1 MITVLNPLTQ
11 APLNSFAQL
20 QVPICNLL
28 GSKSRWF
35 WQSLSSFMVGL
46 VLTWPSSAHAQV
58 EEVDI
63 AAPPEL
69 VEILALIDAAASQE
83 NLEQVLEFYDRDFV
97 NSDGLTYE
105 ALEESLKFF
114 WERFDNLSYETQL
127 IDWDEDR
134 DGILA
139 QTITTITGR
148 QRVGNRTFNLI
159 AQIES
164 RQRFEGQEIVEQ
176 TMMTETSQ
184 LTSGERPPT
193 IEINLPEQ
201 VGIGQEF
208 HLDAIVLEPLGNDV
222 LIGAAVE
229 EPISPTGYVNNSPIN
244 FEVLSAGGLFKVG
257 QAPAIPENRW
267 ISTVIIRKDGIVL
280 STHRLNVSERRSA
293 NH

>member
-1 MITVLNPLTQ
+1 
-11 APLNSFAQL
+11 
-20 QVPICNLL
+20 
-28 GSKSRWF
+28 
-35 WQSLSSFMVGL
+35 MVGL